1 MIFSFINS
9 KLPFNTSFNI
19 KEIVTWRPVQFWYI
33 SHHSKT
39 LMFLFSTVLFIDG
52 NPIGYEVLEEK
63 SRLRLNPAENP
74 NRDVQPP
81 TLSARITN
89 GKWQVEGTLNRD
101 LIDQVIEGITMNMNL
116 SRHGLTAAP

>member
-1 MIFSFINS
+1 
-9 KLPFNTSFNI
+9 
-19 KEIVTWRPVQFWYI
+19 
-33 SHHSKT
+33 
-39 LMFLFSTVLFIDG
+39 MFLFSTVLFIDG
-52 NPIGYEVLEEK
+52 NPIGCEVLEEK